1 LSLKQLSYLEQAK
14 QFLKQA
20 EEELRK
26 GDYRQAAEKVWGAA
40 ALAIKAHALAKEG
53 KRLASHGQLW
63 EYKDKLAR
71 ELGEWVR
78 DAWLSASS
86 MHICFYEGW
95 CTERDVEEVLAKV
108 KKLVEVIE
116 KELAKG

>member
-1 LSLKQLSYLEQAK
+1 MSLKQLSYLEQAK

-40 ALAIKAHALAKEG
+40 ALAIKAHALVKEG

-63 EYKDKLAR
+63 EY
-71 ELGEWVR
+71 ELELRKRWGEWVH
-78 DAWLSASS
+78 DAWMSASS
-86 MHICFYEGW
+86 MHVCFYEGW
-95 CTERDVEEVLAKV
+95 CKEEHV
-108 KKLVEVIE
+108 KDALKRVKELVKAIE
-116 KELAKG
+116 KDLEN